1 MAAEPSKHCSRKM
14 MSLSASSLKRCRTSR
29 VSRARSGTDDD
40 GVVARGGVIARAHS
54 GSGSPEGVDD
64 EKTKD
69 MEAGAKKLC
78 IAVNGKL

>member
-1 MAAEPSKHCSRKM
+1 M
-14 MSLSASSLKRCRTSR
+14 
-29 VSRARSGTDDD
+29 SRARSGTDDD

-69 MEAGAKKLC
+69 IEAGAKNY
-78 IAVNGKL
+78 VEP